1 LIRWR
6 EIDRV
11 LMGRFSGLR
20 DWGPHRVQLPAEQAF
35 AAVHAEP
42 STPPIPYGGGI
53 SRRALLAGAAGA
65 LAEVALSLMSPSA
78 NAQVTGQTPAL
89 GRQILG
95 PVLSQ
100 PGWSKWIGLGQIAPL
115 YEGEIALLSAI
126 EAIPAFGAIAEA
138 RARQFAADV
147 RTMRPDAKPAYVAAF
162 LAFAGL
168 QNTTVFRQWHQ
179 ASYEKYA
186 GHSEYPS
193 GDDPYIW
200 GRDRIAASAALAN
213 VEIGYV
219 VERLELSGV
228 PIQSFSKESGA
239 RTSSSVLEDYLF
251 EHYRLVAA
259 RLDGNE
265 SKPAEGSRLAKL
277 MFARKDITGLL
288 NVVSRGYTHPSEN
301 ALLYSA
307 VANKDI
313 SLCSYV
319 TDFAPDYKVL
329 LYGIGKELDAWIEKN
344 YPDRGINW
352 GLMSGVRPLSRTSV
366 RLGNLASN
374 PRNSTHGRGVAADII
389 LAGPGAYQLV
399 EAGRK
404 AWSEALWGT
413 ALSGI
418 SAKYGLRHLGPSLND
433 WPHIDIDPREG
444 FRSGAIAQLD
454 RWRQVIAQEAGE
466 RPNTQRLPK
475 LIQEPQELSRR
486 PKQ

>member
-1 LIRWR
+1 
-6 EIDRV
+6 
-11 LMGRFSGLR
+11 M
-20 DWGPHRVQLPAEQAF
+20 
-35 AAVHAEP
+35 
-42 STPPIPYGGGI
+42 PPISYGGI
-53 SRRALLAGAAGA
+53 SRRALLAGTAGA
-65 LAEVALSLMSPSA
+65 LAEVALSLMGPSA
-78 NAQVTGQTPAL
+78 NAQVTGQAPAL

-100 PGWSKWIGLGQIAPL
+100 PGWSKWIEVGQIAPL
-115 YEGEIALLSAI
+115 YEGEIALLSSI
-126 EAIPAFGAIAEA
+126 EATPAFGANAEA
-138 RARQFAADV
+138 RARQIAADV
-147 RTMRPDAKPAYVAAF
+147 RTMRPNAEPAYLTAF

-168 QNTTVFRQWHQ
+168 QSTTVFRQWHQ
-179 ASYEKYA
+179 ASYEKYP

-213 VEIGYV
+213 VEIGYA

-228 PIQSFSKESGA
+228 PIQSFSKETGA

-251 EHYRLVAA
+251 EHYRVVAA

-265 SKPAEGSRLAKL
+265 SKPTEGSRLAQL

-301 ALLYSA
+301 ALLHSA
-307 VANKDI
+307 VTNKDI
-313 SLCSYV
+313 SLCNYV
-319 TDFAPDYKVL
+319 TDFEPDYKVL
-329 LYGIGKELDAWIEKN
+329 LYGIGKELDAWIAKN
-344 YPDRGINW
+344 YPQRGVNW

-366 RLGNLASN
+366 RRGNLASN

-404 AWSEALWGT
+404 AWSEALWEI

-444 FRSGAIAQLD
+444 LRSGGIAQLD
-454 RWRQVIAQEAGE
+454 RWRQVVAHEARE